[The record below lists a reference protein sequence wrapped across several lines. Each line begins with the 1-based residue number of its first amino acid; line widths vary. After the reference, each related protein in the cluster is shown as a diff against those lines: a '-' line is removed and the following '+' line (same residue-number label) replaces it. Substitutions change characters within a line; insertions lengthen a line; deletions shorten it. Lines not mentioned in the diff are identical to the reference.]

1 MKFLRALLVVGC
13 SLAFSLADVRGACP
27 DGACGDATELT
38 DVQAAGEQSP
48 AIVRVRCP
56 VNGGAYLGSGTL
68 VAEDETGR
76 GLVVTNHHVVRG
88 SNQYEVHWPTGEVS
102 RARLLGVGGGD
113 DDLAALFVQVPEGI
127 DPIPLREEEPG
138 EGETLWIGG
147 YGGNDRFVFG
157 PGGYL
162 VRNGSNA
169 VVDGTPARHGDSGG
183 PVVDRHGQL
192 TAVLWG
198 TDSSRTYVIRLPRVR
213 AFLRGVGRVARWAV
227 GPCCDTTASSGSG
240 SRRPRV
246 IDAPNVFGGN
256 GVPED
261 ITEPAEPYSDD
272 PAEPRAPPAPKHDKA
287 IAGLEK
293 KLDALGKQLSEIAE
307 RKPEPGPAGPAGPQ
321 GPPGPPGEPG
331 PAGKDADT
339 EMLLALTARM
349 DALEQEVLLAKQSP
363 APLAPPERGAAKIS
377 HIVLLVDTNDLNWLR
392 IRDTFLEQAQEKLP
406 IHIVDHSHLPWRVKS
421 LPQAV
426 VYNTLHEAMSVSKG
440 ARDVEATLAA
450 VDRGELR

>member
-1 MKFLRALLVVGC
+1 MQTLRVLFLLW
-13 SLAFSLADVRGACP
+13 SLSAMIAGEVHGACP
-27 DGACGDATELT
+27 DGSCGESLELT
-38 DVQAAGEQSP
+38 DVKPTGGQNP

-113 DDLAALFVQVPEGI
+113 DDLAALFVKVPEGI

-198 TDSSRTYVIRLPRVR
+198 TDSTRTYVIRLPRVR

-227 GPCCDTTASSGSG
+227 GPCCDTAASSGSG
-240 SRRPRV
+240 SRRPRI
-246 IDAPNVFGGN
+246 IDAPGVFGGN
-256 GVPED
+256 GNPED
-261 ITEPAEPYSDD
+261 ITEPADPYTDD
-272 PAEPRAPPAPKHDKA
+272 PEEPRAPPAPKNDKA

-293 KLDALGKQLSEIAE
+293 KLDELGKKLTEIAE

-321 GPPGPPGEPG
+321 GPPGPQGEPG

-349 DALEQEVLLAKQSP
+349 DALEQDIQLAKQTPVEPP
-363 APLAPPERGAAKIS
+363 ASGAAKIS
-377 HIVLLVDTNDLNWLR
+377 HIVLLIDKSDPSWAR
-392 IRDTFLEQAQEKLP
+392 IENTFLDKAEAQLP
-406 IHIVDHSHLPWRVKS
+406 IHVVDHSHLPWKVKS

-426 VYNTLHEAMSVSKG
+426 VYNTAHEAVSVSKG
-440 ARDVEATLAA
+440 ARDVESTLAA
-450 VDRGELR
+450 VDRGELK